1 MDRPARQTKPTS
13 VTDLDRRFMAA
24 AIELGRRNL
33 GRAWPNP
40 SVGAIVVRDGPDG
53 PRVVGRGTTAQGGRP
68 HAEALALRAAGAE
81 ARGATV
87 YVTLEPCAHHGR
99 TPPCSEALVAAGVAR
114 VVTAVEDPDPRVAGR
129 GHAHLT
135 AHGIAVAS
143 GVLGREGARLHA
155 GHISRI
161 RRSRPH
167 LTLKLAVSADG
178 CIGRQGAGQVA
189 ISCDLS
195 RAYAHGLRLQ
205 NDAILVG
212 IGTVLAD
219 DPELTCRLPGCE
231 GRSPIRVIIDAQA
244 RTPVT
249 AKIVATAERVPTWI
263 FVGPG
268 AAADK
273 VRALGDR
280 GVSVLVAERNAAG
293 RLDLADVLF
302 QLGRAGI
309 TTVMTEGGSTIAR
322 CLVEEDLVDEAQVV
336 LSPLTV
342 GDGGVPAL
350 AGLPLSRLLDHP
362 DFETLENRRLDVDRL
377 VRVWRRERT

>member
-1 MDRPARQTKPTS
+1 MDRPARQTKSTS
-13 VTDLDRRFMAA
+13 ITDMDRRFLAA

-40 SVGAIVVRDGPDG
+40 SVGAIVVREGPDG
-53 PRVVGRGTTAQGGRP
+53 PRVVGRGTTAKGGRP
-68 HAEALALRAAGAE
+68 HAETLALKAAGAE

-99 TPPCSEALVAAGVAR
+99 TPPCTEALVAAGVAR
-114 VVTAVEDPDPRVAGR
+114 VVTAIEDPDPRVAGR
-129 GHAHLT
+129 GHAELA
-135 AHGIAVAS
+135 AHGIHVVS

-161 RRSRPH
+161 RRARPH
-167 LTLKLAVSADG
+167 LTLKLAVTADG
-178 CIGRQGAGQVA
+178 CIGRRGAGQVA

-195 RAYAHGLRLQ
+195 RAYAHGLRAQ
-205 NDAILVG
+205 SDAILVG

-231 GRSPIRVIIDAQA
+231 DRSPIRVIVDARAQ
-244 RTPVT
+244 TPVT
-249 AKIVATAERVPTWI
+249 AKIVATADRVPTWV

-322 CLVEEDLVDEAQVV
+322 CLVEEDLVDEAQIV

-342 GDGGVPAL
+342 GTGGVPAL
-350 AGLPLSRLLDHP
+350 AGLPLSRLLHHP

-377 VRVWRRERT
+377 VRVWRRERI